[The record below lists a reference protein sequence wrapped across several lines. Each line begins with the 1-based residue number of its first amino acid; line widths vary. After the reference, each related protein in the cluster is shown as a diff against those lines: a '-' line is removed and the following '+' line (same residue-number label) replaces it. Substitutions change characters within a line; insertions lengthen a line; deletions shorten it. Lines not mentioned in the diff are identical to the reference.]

1 MTQENLERAKEL
13 LKQIDVCNYEINNIS
28 KILDSE
34 YTHTYLM
41 SNRKMDFY
49 KDAIVI
55 DKDTFISFCLM
66 ILTEYQDKL
75 SALETE
81 FNNL

>member
-1 MTQENLERAKEL
+1 MTQQKLERAKEL
-13 LKQIDVCNYEINNIS
+13 LQQIDDCNYEIRNIS

-41 SNRKMDFY
+41 GNRKMDFY
-49 KDAIVI
+49 KDAIEI
-55 DKDTFISFCLM
+55 DKETFIKFCLL